1 MNRKEKKAALVEGMV
16 QRRQWRMSYKSVED
30 TVSKLPNRVK
40 KEALE
45 ILDELVKEGWAEY
58 HKNGECIS
66 LRSSKKGEIREFLE
80 KNSEMEEWMLESLF

>member
-1 MNRKEKKAALVEGMV
+1 M
-16 QRRQWRMSYKSVED
+16 ED

-58 HKNGECIS
+58 HKNEECVS
-66 LRSSKKGEIREFLE
+66 LRSSKKGEIREFME
-80 KNSEMEEWMLESLF
+80 ENSEMEDWMLESLF